1 MQQSIL
7 FKLDPLI
14 HSLRSLLKDL
24 TKSLTN
30 VKSGDLSIM
39 QDKNVMPRRKLSSDW
54 LKTHVTEEGL
64 CVTNV

>member
-7 FKLDPLI
+7 FKLDSLI

-54 LKTHVTEEGL
+54 LKTHVTEEWL